1 MVSDSGCGISEA
13 EQATLF
19 HRYAQ
24 ARQGR
29 QQTGS
34 GLGLVICKELVALMQ
49 GRLEMVSRPGVG
61 TTFTITLLGQGEPLR
76 DPRAAGVAR
85 QTAGS
90 TRAGDTDSGR
100 SPHQLSYCSSA
111 SSALS
116 AIASMKPATVKRQR
130 ISSPANITIC

>member
-19 HRYAQ
+19 HRYAR
-24 ARQGR
+24 ARRGR

-49 GRLEMVSRPGVG
+49 GRLGDGQPSGRGDH
-61 TTFTITLLGQGEPLR
+61 FHHHAAGQGEPLR

-100 SPHQLSYCSSA
+100 SPHQ
-111 SSALS
+111 
-116 AIASMKPATVKRQR
+116 PATAQA
-130 ISSPANITIC
+130 PAQHYRL

>member
-61 TTFTITLLGQGEPLR
+61 TTFTISAAGQGEPLR

-100 SPHQLSYCSSA
+100 SPHQ
-111 SSALS
+111 
-116 AIASMKPATVKRQR
+116 PATAQA
-130 ISSPANITIC
+130 PAQHYRL